1 LYPTWPVYD
10 ADKKELTPQAVR
22 CFTRVFRLC
31 DNDNDGVLSD
41 RELNDFQLKCFGVK
55 LNSQALQEVK
65 LLLSEDR
72 GSLAN
77 NEITLSGFLLLQAL
91 FFKKGRHETAWT
103 VLKKFGYDKNLT
115 MSRDY
120 SSIRF

>member
-1 LYPTWPVYD
+1 MYPTWPVYD